1 MSGLAARVRALPSW
15 QLTLFGALVAIG
27 FLVAAQVR
35 GEAPR
40 VRYTTQERLPLVEAV
55 VTLQAQQDGLKEKIL
70 DLRSQIT
77 AAEEGAAGSDQLV
90 RQLNEALLA
99 ARVAAGIV
107 ALEGPGLVLQ
117 LEDSQAPVPPGGSAA
132 DYLVSA
138 RDLRIAVEELWL
150 AGAEAIA
157 VGGERITPTTAIVDI
172 GGSVLVNSAYLAP
185 PYQVA
190 AIGPADLYDQL
201 VASPGFVE
209 LIAARA
215 DRFGIRVSFAQP
227 DTVVVPAYAGSV
239 TLRYAR
245 PPAASPSPEP

>member
-1 MSGLAARVRALPSW
+1 VSTLTSRIRAVPGW
-15 QLTLFGALVAIG
+15 QMTLFGALLAIG

-35 GEAPR
+35 TEAPR
-40 VRYTTQERLPLVEAV
+40 VRYTTQERQPLVEAV
-55 VTLQAQQDGLKEKIL
+55 VTLQAQQDALKQSIL
-70 DLRSQIT
+70 DLRAKIT
-77 AAEEGAAGSDQLV
+77 EAEAGAAGSDELV

-117 LEDSQAPVPPGGSAA
+117 LEDSQAPVPPGGSAS

-138 RDLRIAVEELWL
+138 RDLRTAVEELWL
-150 AGAEAIA
+150 AGAEAVAIS
-157 VGGERITPTTAIVDI
+157 GERITPTTAIVDI

-185 PYQVA
+185 PYQVV

-209 LIAARA
+209 LVQARA
-215 DRFGIRVSFAQP
+215 DRFGIRLSFAQP

-245 PPAASPSPEP
+245 TPVASPSPAP